1 MLSKFSVK
9 KPMTVFVAVV
19 LVIMLGVV
27 AFTRMTPDL
36 LPNLDF
42 PYVVIVTSYP
52 GASPEQVESE
62 ITRPIE
68 QSVATL
74 DNLAD
79 IQSTSSEN
87 VSMIILEFSEDANM
101 DATTMNIREKLD
113 QLGGGWEDTV
123 SQPYIL
129 KINPNMLPVNV
140 SAVARKGYSTIQ
152 LSAFVEDTLLPQ
164 LEGTEGVAS
173 VSASGMV
180 AEQIQVAFRQ
190 DRIDMLNERIRTAI
204 DGSFAEAEQEILDG
218 RTELAD
224 ASKALSAGQNRLTSG
239 KNELNASA
247 EAAQEQFA
255 AARAELEKQRLT
267 LAAAVAQ
274 LQLQVGEL
282 DALIA
287 TEPDVEAQ
295 LAALQALPNPTPQ
308 EEALIAQLEQTL
320 EEIAQAKLAY
330 PTLSGKLQETQI
342 GLDAIESALEQLNK
356 EQTDAETA
364 LEEALKKLN
373 AGQSQIYSARQ
384 EIDTAETQLDEAEEQ
399 LESARED
406 AYAAADANEFVTL
419 STVSALLSA
428 QNFAMPAGY
437 ATEEDVRW
445 LVYVG
450 DTLQSVADL
459 RELVLFDLG
468 LDGLEPVRLGD
479 VADVFV
485 LDNAAE
491 TYARINGEDGVLLAF
506 YKQSNY
512 ATATVSENLLAR
524 FADLEAANDGLQFTP
539 LMDQGDYI
547 RLVVNSV
554 LENLVVGA
562 VLAILI
568 LLLVLRDLRPTL
580 IVAFSIPISVTFA
593 IVLMYFSGVTLNAIS
608 MSGLAVGVGMLVDNS
623 IVVIENIYRLRSEGV
638 PPYRAAI
645 SGAAQVG
652 GAITASTL
660 TTVCVFLPIVFVE
673 GMTRQLFADMA
684 LTITYS
690 LLASL
695 IVALTLVP
703 AIGSGLLRRM
713 NPRTSARS
721 RLQTVYLRALQT
733 VLRHKA
739 VVLLSAVALLA
750 LSAVL
755 AISRGFTFM
764 PAMDS
769 TQMSVSVTL
778 DEDATLDQT
787 AEVCDEI
794 ASRIATLPEVETV
807 GAMQSGGLG
816 SILGLGDAGGAGAA
830 NAATMYIVL
839 SGSGRSS
846 TELAPV
852 VQQLCDGLPCTVS
865 VSGSSMDL
873 SMLSGSGITVR
884 IYGEDLDAL
893 LSTSRDI
900 AARLSE
906 VEGVASVSDGEEET
920 TPELQIHIDREKAMR
935 EGLTVA
941 QVYQQIALQ
950 LTTET
955 TSTSVDGL
963 DVVVQRTTE
972 AVTTDDVRDLVLT
985 ATSTAGEEREVP
997 LSDIAT
1003 FTESETLQSISRSLQ
1018 RRYASVSAELEDGY
1032 NVTLVTADAERALR
1046 DLALPDGVRV
1056 EFDGENETIMSA
1068 MNDLLLMLILGVVIV
1083 YLIMVAQ
1090 FQSLLSP
1097 FIVMMT
1103 IPLAFTGGLLA
1114 LLITGFEISIVSMIG
1129 FVLLVG
1135 IIVNNGIVLIDCMNQ
1150 LRAGGMERREA
1161 VVTACSTRLRPVL
1174 MTALT
1179 TILGLVPLAIGWG
1192 MGASLIQPVAIVSI
1206 GGLLYATFMTLFVVP
1221 AVYDALCRRAPRQ
1234 LTSEDMAPVQDPA
1247 GTAGA

>member
-1 MLSKFSVK
+1 M
-9 KPMTVFVAVV
+9 
-19 LVIMLGVV
+19 
-27 AFTRMTPDL
+27 
-36 LPNLDF
+36 
-42 PYVVIVTSYP
+42 
-52 GASPEQVESE
+52 
-62 ITRPIE
+62 
-68 QSVATL
+68 
-74 DNLAD
+74 
-79 IQSTSSEN
+79 
-87 VSMIILEFSEDANM
+87 
-101 DATTMNIREKLD
+101 
-113 QLGGGWEDTV
+113 
-123 SQPYIL
+123 
-129 KINPNMLPVNV
+129 
-140 SAVARKGYSTIQ
+140 
-152 LSAFVEDTLLPQ
+152 
-164 LEGTEGVAS
+164 
-173 VSASGMV
+173 
-180 AEQIQVAFRQ
+180 
-190 DRIDMLNERIRTAI
+190 
-204 DGSFAEAEQEILDG
+204 
-218 RTELAD
+218 
-224 ASKALSAGQNRLTSG
+224 
-239 KNELNASA
+239 
-247 EAAQEQFA
+247 
-255 AARAELEKQRLT
+255 
-267 LAAAVAQ
+267 
-274 LQLQVGEL
+274 
-282 DALIA
+282 
-287 TEPDVEAQ
+287 
-295 LAALQALPNPTPQ
+295 QALPDPTPQ

-320 EEIAQAKLAY
+320 KEIAQAKLAY

-384 EIDTAETQLDEAEEQ
+384 EMDTAEAQLDEAEEQ

-554 LENLVVGA
+554 LENLAVGA

-568 LLLVLRDLRPTL
+568 LLLFLRDLRPTL

-739 VVLLSAVALLA
+739 VVLLGAVALLA

-778 DEDATLDQT
+778 DEDATLDET

-816 SILGLGDAGGAGAA
+816 SILGLGDAGGGTA

-846 TELAPV
+846 TELAPLM
-852 VQQLCDGLPCTVS
+852 QQLCDDLPCTVS

-900 AARLSE
+900 AARLGE
-906 VEGVASVSDGEEET
+906 VEGVASVSNGEEEA
-920 TPELQIHIDREKAMR
+920 TPELLIHIDREKAMQ

-950 LTTET
+950 LTTEAT
-955 TSTSVDGL
+955 ATSVDGL

-972 AVTTDDVRDLVLT
+972 SVTTDDVRGLVLT

-1032 NVTLVTADAERALR
+1032 NVTLVTAEAERALR
-1046 DLALPDGVRV
+1046 DLSLPDGVRV

-1114 LLITGFEISIVSMIG
+1114 LLVTGFEISIVSMIG

>member
-74 DNLAD
+74 DNLSD

-255 AARAELEKQRLT
+255 ATRAELEKQRLT

-282 DALIA
+282 DALVA
-287 TEPDVEAQ
+287 TEPEVEAQ

-356 EQTDAETA
+356 EQKDAETA
-364 LEEALKKLN
+364 LEEALQKLN

-384 EIDTAETQLDEAEEQ
+384 EMDTAETQLDEAEEQ

-554 LENLVVGA
+554 LENLAVGA

-568 LLLVLRDLRPTL
+568 LLLFLRDLRPTL

-645 SGAAQVG
+645 SGATQVG

-721 RLQTVYLRALQT
+721 RLQTVYLRALQA

-739 VVLLSAVALLA
+739 VVLLGAVALLA

-778 DEDATLDQT
+778 DEDATLDET

-794 ASRIATLPEVETV
+794 ASRFAALPEVETV
-807 GAMQSGGLG
+807 GAMQSGGMG
-816 SILGLGDAGGAGAA
+816 SILGLGDAGGGTA

-839 SGSGRSS
+839 SGAGRSS
-846 TELAPV
+846 TELAPLM
-852 VQQLCDGLPCTVS
+852 QQLCDDLPCTVS

>member
-190 DRIDMLNERIRTAI
+190 DRIDMLNERIRAAI
-204 DGSFAEAEQEILDG
+204 DDSFAEAEQEILDG

-295 LAALQALPNPTPQ
+295 LAALQALPDPTPQ

-320 EEIAQAKLAY
+320 KEIAQAKLAY

-384 EIDTAETQLDEAEEQ
+384 EMDTAETQLDEAEEQ

-524 FADLEAANDGLQFTP
+524 FAELEAANDGLQFTP

-554 LENLVVGA
+554 LENLAVGA

-568 LLLVLRDLRPTL
+568 LLLFLRDLRPTL

-645 SGAAQVG
+645 SGATQVG

-673 GMTRQLFADMA
+673 GMTRQLFTDMA

-713 NPRTSARS
+713 SPRSANRS
-721 RLQTVYLRALQT
+721 RLQGAYIRALQA

-739 VVLLSAVALLA
+739 VVLLGAVALLA

-778 DEDATLDQT
+778 DEDATLDET

-816 SILGLGDAGGAGAA
+816 SILGLGDAGGGTA

-846 TELAPV
+846 TELAPLM
-852 VQQLCDGLPCTVS
+852 QQLCDDLPCTVS

-900 AARLSE
+900 AARLGE
-906 VEGVASVSDGEEET
+906 VEGVASVSNGEEEA
-920 TPELQIHIDREKAMR
+920 TPELLIHIDREKAMR

>member
-190 DRIDMLNERIRTAI
+190 DRIDMLNERIRAAI
-204 DGSFAEAEQEILDG
+204 DDSFAEAKQEILDG

-224 ASKALSAGQNRLTSG
+224 AAKALSSGQSRLTSG

-247 EAAQEQFA
+247 EAAEQQFA

-267 LAAAVAQ
+267 MAAAVAQ

-282 DALIA
+282 DALMA

-295 LAALQALPNPTPQ
+295 LAALQALPEPTPQ
-308 EEALIAQLEQTL
+308 EEALIAQLEQALT
-320 EEIAQAKLAY
+320 EIAQAKLTY
-330 PTLSGKLQETQI
+330 PALSEKLQEAQI
-342 GLDAIESALEQLNK
+342 GLNAIESALEQLDE
-356 EQTDAETA
+356 EQTNAETA
-364 LEEALKKLN
+364 LDEALQKLN

-384 EIDTAETQLDEAEEQ
+384 EMDAAETQLDEAEEQ

-524 FADLEAANDGLQFTP
+524 FAELEAANDGLQFTP

-554 LENLVVGA
+554 LENLAVGA

-568 LLLVLRDLRPTL
+568 LLLFLRDLRPTL

-645 SGAAQVG
+645 SGATQVG

-673 GMTRQLFADMA
+673 GMTRQLFTDMA

-713 NPRTSARS
+713 SPRSANRS
-721 RLQTVYLRALQT
+721 RLQGAYIRALQA

-739 VVLLSAVALLA
+739 VVLLGAVALLA

-778 DEDATLDQT
+778 DEDATLDET

-816 SILGLGDAGGAGAA
+816 SILGLGDAGGGTA

-846 TELAPV
+846 TELAPLM
-852 VQQLCDGLPCTVS
+852 QQLCDDLPCTVS

-900 AARLSE
+900 AARLGE
-906 VEGVASVSDGEEET
+906 VEGVASVSNGEEEA
-920 TPELQIHIDREKAMR
+920 TPELLIHIDREKAMQ

-950 LTTET
+950 LTTEAT
-955 TSTSVDGL
+955 ATSVDGL

-972 AVTTDDVRDLVLT
+972 SVTTDDVRGLVLT

-1003 FTESETLQSISRSLQ
+1003 FTEPETLQSISRSLQ

-1032 NVTLVTADAERALR
+1032 NVTLVTAEAERALR
-1046 DLALPDGVRV
+1046 DLSLPDGVRV

-1114 LLITGFEISIVSMIG
+1114 LLVTGFEISIVSMIG

>member
-19 LVIMLGVV
+19 LVILLGVV

-87 VSMIILEFSEDANM
+87 VSMIVLEFSEDANM
-101 DATTMNIREKLD
+101 DATTMNIREELD
-113 QLGGGWEDTV
+113 QLGSSWDDAV

-140 SAVARKGYSTIQ
+140 SAVAREGYSTLE
-152 LSAFVEDTLLPQ
+152 LSAFVEETLLPQ

-190 DRIDMLNERIRTAI
+190 DRIDMLNERIRAAI
-204 DGSFAEAEQEILDG
+204 DDSFAEAKQEILDG

-224 ASKALSAGQNRLTSG
+224 AAKALSSGQSRLTSG

-247 EAAQEQFA
+247 EAAEQQFA

-267 LAAAVAQ
+267 MAAAVAQ

-282 DALIA
+282 DALMA

-295 LAALQALPNPTPQ
+295 LAALQSLPEPTPQ
-308 EEALIAQLEQTL
+308 EEALIAQLEQALT
-320 EEIAQAKLAY
+320 EIAQAKLTY
-330 PTLSGKLQETQI
+330 PALSEKLQEAQI
-342 GLDAIESALEQLNK
+342 GLNAIESALEQLDE
-356 EQTDAETA
+356 EQTNAETA
-364 LEEALKKLN
+364 LDEALQKLN
-373 AGQSQIYSARQ
+373 AGQSQIYSVRQ
-384 EIDTAETQLDEAEEQ
+384 EMDAAETQLDEAEEQ

-419 STVSALLSA
+419 STVGALLSA

-450 DTLQSVADL
+450 DTLESVSEL

-524 FADLEAANDGLQFTP
+524 FADLEEANDGLQFTP

-554 LENLVVGA
+554 LENLAVGA

-568 LLLVLRDLRPTL
+568 LLLFLRDLRPTL

-645 SGAAQVG
+645 SGATQVG

-673 GMTRQLFADMA
+673 GMTRQLFTDMA
-684 LTITYS
+684 LTITCS

-713 NPRTSARS
+713 SPRSANRS
-721 RLQTVYLRALQT
+721 RLQGAYIRALQA

-739 VVLLSAVALLA
+739 VVLLGAVALLA

-778 DEDATLDQT
+778 DEDATLDET

-794 ASRIATLPEVETV
+794 ASRFAALPEVETV
-807 GAMQSGGLG
+807 GAMQSGGMG
-816 SILGLGDAGGAGAA
+816 SILGLGDAGGGIA

-846 TELAPV
+846 TELAPLM
-852 VQQLCDGLPCTVS
+852 QQLCDDLPCTVS

-906 VEGVASVSDGEEET
+906 VEGVASVSNGEEEA
-920 TPELQIHIDREKAMR
+920 TPELLIHIDREKAMQ

-950 LTTET
+950 LTTEAT
-955 TSTSVDGL
+955 ATSVDGL

-972 AVTTDDVRDLVLT
+972 SVTTDDVRGLVLT
-985 ATSTAGEEREVP
+985 ATNTAGEEQEVR

-1018 RRYASVSAELEDGY
+1018 RRYAAVSAELEDGY
-1032 NVTLVTADAERALR
+1032 NVTLVTAEAERALR
-1046 DLALPDGVRV
+1046 DLSLPDGVRV

-1114 LLITGFEISIVSMIG
+1114 LLVTGFEISIVSMIG

-1161 VVTACSTRLRPVL
+1161 VVTACGTRLRPVL

-1192 MGASLIQPVAIVSI
+1192 LGASLIQPVAIVSI

>member
-19 LVIMLGVV
+19 LVILLGVV

-74 DNLAD
+74 DNLSD

-255 AARAELEKQRLT
+255 ATRAELEKQRLT

-295 LAALQALPNPTPQ
+295 LAALQALPDPTPQ
-308 EEALIAQLEQTL
+308 EEALIAQLEQALT
-320 EEIAQAKLAY
+320 EIVQAKQTY

-384 EIDTAETQLDEAEEQ
+384 EMDTAETQLDEAEEQ

-554 LENLVVGA
+554 LENLAVGA

-568 LLLVLRDLRPTL
+568 LLLFLRDLRPTL

-645 SGAAQVG
+645 SGATQVG

-673 GMTRQLFADMA
+673 GMTRQLFTDMA

-713 NPRTSARS
+713 SPRSANRS
-721 RLQTVYLRALQT
+721 RLQGAYIRALQA

-739 VVLLSAVALLA
+739 VVLLGAVALLA

-778 DEDATLDQT
+778 DEDATLDET

-794 ASRIATLPEVETV
+794 ASRFAALPEVETV
-807 GAMQSGGLG
+807 GAMQSGGMG
-816 SILGLGDAGGAGAA
+816 SILGLGDAGGGTA

-839 SGSGRSS
+839 SGAGRSS
-846 TELAPV
+846 TELAPLM
-852 VQQLCDGLPCTVS
+852 QQLCDDLPCTVS

>member
-19 LVIMLGVV
+19 LVILLGVV

-74 DNLAD
+74 DNLTD
-79 IQSTSSEN
+79 MQSTSSEN

-101 DATTMNIREKLD
+101 DATTMNIREELD
-113 QLGGGWEDTV
+113 QLGSSWDDAV

-140 SAVARKGYSTIQ
+140 SAVAREGYSTLE
-152 LSAFVEDTLLPQ
+152 LSAFVEETLLPQ

-190 DRIDMLNERIRTAI
+190 DRIDMLNERIRAAI
-204 DGSFAEAEQEILDG
+204 DDSFAEAKQEILDG

-224 ASKALSAGQNRLTSG
+224 AAKALSSGQSRLTSG

-247 EAAQEQFA
+247 EAAEQQFA

-267 LAAAVAQ
+267 MAAAVAQ

-282 DALIA
+282 DALMA

-295 LAALQALPNPTPQ
+295 LAALQALPEPTPQ
-308 EEALIAQLEQTL
+308 EEALIAQLEQALT
-320 EEIAQAKLAY
+320 EIAQAKLTY
-330 PTLSGKLQETQI
+330 PALSEKLQEAQI
-342 GLDAIESALEQLNK
+342 GLNAIESALEQLDE
-356 EQTDAETA
+356 EQTNAETA
-364 LEEALKKLN
+364 LDEALQKLN

-384 EIDTAETQLDEAEEQ
+384 EMDAAETQLDEAEEQ

-419 STVSALLSA
+419 STVGALLSA

-450 DTLQSVADL
+450 DTLESVSEL

-524 FADLEAANDGLQFTP
+524 FAELEAANDGLQFTP

-554 LENLVVGA
+554 LENLAVGA

-568 LLLVLRDLRPTL
+568 LLLFLRDLRPTL

-645 SGAAQVG
+645 SGATQVG

-673 GMTRQLFADMA
+673 GMTRQLFTDMA

-713 NPRTSARS
+713 SPRSANRS
-721 RLQTVYLRALQT
+721 RLQGAYIRALQA

-739 VVLLSAVALLA
+739 VVLLGAVALLA

-778 DEDATLDQT
+778 DEDATLDET

-794 ASRIATLPEVETV
+794 ASRFAALPEVETV

-816 SILGLGDAGGAGAA
+816 SILGLGNVGGGTA

-846 TELAPV
+846 TELAPLM
-852 VQQLCDGLPCTVS
+852 QQLCDDLPCTVS

-906 VEGVASVSDGEEET
+906 VEGVASVSDGEEEA
-920 TPELQIHIDREKAMR
+920 TPELLIHIDREKAMQ

-950 LTTET
+950 LTTEAT
-955 TSTSVDGL
+955 ATSVDGL

-972 AVTTDDVRDLVLT
+972 SVTTDDVRGLVLT
-985 ATSTAGEEREVP
+985 ATSTAGEEQEVR

-1018 RRYASVSAELEDGY
+1018 RRYAAVSAELEDGY
-1032 NVTLVTADAERALR
+1032 NVTLVTAEAERALR
-1046 DLALPDGVRV
+1046 DLSLPDGVRV

-1114 LLITGFEISIVSMIG
+1114 LLVTGFEISIVSMIG

-1161 VVTACSTRLRPVL
+1161 VVAACGTRLRPVL

-1192 MGASLIQPVAIVSI
+1192 LGASLIQPVAIVSI
-1206 GGLLYATFMTLFVVP
+1206 GGLVYATFMTLFVVP

>member
-19 LVIMLGVV
+19 LVILLGVV

-74 DNLAD
+74 DNLTD
-79 IQSTSSEN
+79 MQSTSSEN

-101 DATTMNIREKLD
+101 DATTMNIREELD
-113 QLGGGWEDTV
+113 QLGSSWDDAV

-140 SAVARKGYSTIQ
+140 SAVAREGYSTLE
-152 LSAFVEDTLLPQ
+152 LSAFVEETLLPQ

-190 DRIDMLNERIRTAI
+190 DRIDMLNERIRAAI
-204 DGSFAEAEQEILDG
+204 DDSFAEAKQEILDG

-224 ASKALSAGQNRLTSG
+224 AAKALSSGQSRLTSG

-247 EAAQEQFA
+247 EAAEQQFA

-267 LAAAVAQ
+267 MAAAVAQ

-282 DALIA
+282 DALMA

-295 LAALQALPNPTPQ
+295 LAALQLLPEPTPQ
-308 EEALIAQLEQTL
+308 EEALIAQLEQALT
-320 EEIAQAKLAY
+320 EIAQAKLTY
-330 PTLSGKLQETQI
+330 PALSEKLQEAQI
-342 GLDAIESALEQLNK
+342 GLNAIESALEQLDE
-356 EQTDAETA
+356 EQTNAETA
-364 LEEALKKLN
+364 LDEALQKLN

-384 EIDTAETQLDEAEEQ
+384 EMDAAETQLDEAEEQ

-419 STVSALLSA
+419 STVGALLSA

-450 DTLQSVADL
+450 DTLESVSEL

-524 FADLEAANDGLQFTP
+524 FAELEAANDGLQFTP

-554 LENLVVGA
+554 LENLAVGA

-568 LLLVLRDLRPTL
+568 LLLFLRDLRPTL

-645 SGAAQVG
+645 SGATQVG

-673 GMTRQLFADMA
+673 GMTRQLFTDMA

-713 NPRTSARS
+713 SPRSANRS
-721 RLQTVYLRALQT
+721 RLQGAYIRALQA

-739 VVLLSAVALLA
+739 VVLLGAVALLA

-778 DEDATLDQT
+778 DEDATLDET

-794 ASRIATLPEVETV
+794 ASRFAALPEVETV

-816 SILGLGDAGGAGAA
+816 SILGLGDAGGGTA

-846 TELAPV
+846 TELAPLM
-852 VQQLCDGLPCTVS
+852 QQLCDGLPCTVS

-900 AARLSE
+900 AARLGE
-906 VEGVASVSDGEEET
+906 VEGVASVSNGEEEA
-920 TPELQIHIDREKAMR
+920 TPELLIHIDREKAMQ

-950 LTTET
+950 LTTEAT
-955 TSTSVDGL
+955 ATSVDGL

-972 AVTTDDVRDLVLT
+972 SVTTDDVRGLVLT
-985 ATSTAGEEREVP
+985 ATNTAGEEQEVR

-1018 RRYASVSAELEDGY
+1018 RRYAAVSAELEDGY
-1032 NVTLVTADAERALR
+1032 NVTLVTAEAERALR

>member
-19 LVIMLGVV
+19 LVILLGVV

-87 VSMIILEFSEDANM
+87 VSMIVLEFSEDANM
-101 DATTMNIREKLD
+101 DATTMNIREELD
-113 QLGGGWEDTV
+113 QLGSSWDDAV

-140 SAVARKGYSTIQ
+140 SAVAREGYSTLE
-152 LSAFVEDTLLPQ
+152 LSAFVEETLLPQ

-190 DRIDMLNERIRTAI
+190 DRIDMLNERIRAAI
-204 DGSFAEAEQEILDG
+204 DDSFAEAKQEILDG

-224 ASKALSAGQNRLTSG
+224 AAKALSSGQSRLTSG

-247 EAAQEQFA
+247 EAAEQQFA

-267 LAAAVAQ
+267 MAAAVAQ

-282 DALIA
+282 DALMA

-295 LAALQALPNPTPQ
+295 LAALQALPEPTPQ
-308 EEALIAQLEQTL
+308 EEALIAQLEQALT
-320 EEIAQAKLAY
+320 EIAQAKLTY
-330 PTLSGKLQETQI
+330 PALSEKLQEAQI
-342 GLDAIESALEQLNK
+342 GLNAIESALEQLDE
-356 EQTDAETA
+356 EQTNAETA
-364 LEEALKKLN
+364 LDEALQKLN

-384 EIDTAETQLDEAEEQ
+384 EMDAAETQLDEAEEQ

-419 STVSALLSA
+419 STVGALLSA

-450 DTLQSVADL
+450 DTLESVSEL

-524 FADLEAANDGLQFTP
+524 FAELEAANDGLQFTP

-554 LENLVVGA
+554 LENLAVGA

-568 LLLVLRDLRPTL
+568 LLLFLRDLRPTL

-645 SGAAQVG
+645 SGATQVG

-660 TTVCVFLPIVFVE
+660 TTACVFLPIVFVE
-673 GMTRQLFADMA
+673 GMTRQLFTDMA

-713 NPRTSARS
+713 SPRSANRS
-721 RLQTVYLRALQT
+721 RLQGAYIRALQA

-739 VVLLSAVALLA
+739 VVLLGAVALLA

-778 DEDATLDQT
+778 DEDATLDET

-794 ASRIATLPEVETV
+794 ASRFAALPEVETV
-807 GAMQSGGLG
+807 GAMQSGGMG
-816 SILGLGDAGGAGAA
+816 SILGLGDAGGGTA

-846 TELAPV
+846 TELAPLM
-852 VQQLCDGLPCTVS
+852 QQLCDDLPCTVS

-900 AARLSE
+900 AARLGE
-906 VEGVASVSDGEEET
+906 VEGVASVSNGEEEA
-920 TPELQIHIDREKAMR
+920 TPELLIHIDREKAMQ

-950 LTTET
+950 LTTEAT
-955 TSTSVDGL
+955 ATSVDGL

-972 AVTTDDVRDLVLT
+972 SVTTDDVRGLVLT
-985 ATSTAGEEREVP
+985 ATNTAGEEQEVR

-1018 RRYASVSAELEDGY
+1018 RRYAAVSAELEDGY
-1032 NVTLVTADAERALR
+1032 NVTLVTAEAERALR

-1161 VVTACSTRLRPVL
+1161 VVAACGTRLRPVL

-1192 MGASLIQPVAIVSI
+1192 LGASLIQPVAIVSI